1 MLIDTGA
8 QVSVLDLDFALK
20 LGLPETD
27 TPRSI
32 VGVTGGHEARQFTG
46 LLHLPAWNITVAT
59 TFVSLPLEE
68 QHNVLALIG
77 MDVLS
82 ELILTLDGPKRRI

>member
-1 MLIDTGA
+1 MLIDSGA

-32 VGVTGGHEARQFTG
+32 VGVTGSHEARQFTG

-59 TFVSLPLEE
+59 TFV
-68 QHNVLALIG
+68 
-77 MDVLS
+77 
-82 ELILTLDGPKRRI
+82 